1 MNLVYQIIGGQEAK
15 PHSRPDMAYLDIQRR
30 GKTYIC
36 GGFLVVENF
45 VLMAAHCNGE
55 EWEQSQQTISVCH
68 RIPHPQYNKESTNND
83 IMLLQLAERAK
94 LNRWGDTISL
104 PCTSER
110 LEAGAMCSIA
120 GWGGTS
126 TDCTSNSA
134 RLQEV
139 DVLVMQDAA
148 CPGNPNRPYHYY
160 NASSMMCVGDPKTG
174 KDSWKGDSGGPLV
187 CGETAQSII
196 SWGPPNPPGVYTKV
210 TTFIP
215 CTEVML
221 RRLQP

>member
-1 MNLVYQIIGGQEAK
+1 
-15 PHSRPDMAYLDIQRR
+15 MAYLDIQRR

-36 GGFLVVENF
+36 GGFLVAENF
-45 VLMAAHCNGE
+45 VLTAAHCNGE
-55 EWEQSQQTISVCH
+55 EQEQSQQTISVCH

-83 IMLLQLAERAK
+83 IMLLQAPPPSHPPTPKRAK

-104 PCTSER
+104 PRASETV
-110 LEAGAMCSIA
+110 ETGAMCSVA

-126 TDCTSNSA
+126 TDCTSTPA

-148 CPGNPNRPYHYY
+148 CPGNPNGPYCYY

-187 CGETAQSII
+187 CGETAQSIV
-196 SWGPPNPPGVYTKV
+196 SWGPPNPPGVYMKI

-215 CTEVML
+215 CTEAML